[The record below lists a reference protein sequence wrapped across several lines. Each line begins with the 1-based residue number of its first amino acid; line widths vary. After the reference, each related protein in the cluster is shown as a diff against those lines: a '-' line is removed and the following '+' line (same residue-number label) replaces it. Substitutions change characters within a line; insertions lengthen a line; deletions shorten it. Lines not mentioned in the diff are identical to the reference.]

1 MRFWDSCI
9 LQLAETLEL
18 LWRLAI
24 SEFICIKIHEVHAH
38 AVFHFAFTEIVQKQ
52 LPMPMLL
59 QIFGDMFGKQ
69 NVPGI
74 AAIHHPLRHINSRP
88 GHAGLIVYIDNCA
101 HRTAVHAHSQGQIR
115 MRF

>member
-1 MRFWDSCI
+1 MAIEDYCNNQRAVWTPCSCNRCGICAGDFLFATQMLEFLRRFRV
-9 LQLAETLEL
+9 T
-18 LWRLAI
+18 
-24 SEFICIKIHEVHAH
+24 EFLCVEIYKVHAH

-74 AAIHHPLRHINSRP
+74 AAIHHPLRH
-88 GHAGLIVYIDNCA
+88 
-101 HRTAVHAHSQGQIR
+101 
-115 MRF
+115 M